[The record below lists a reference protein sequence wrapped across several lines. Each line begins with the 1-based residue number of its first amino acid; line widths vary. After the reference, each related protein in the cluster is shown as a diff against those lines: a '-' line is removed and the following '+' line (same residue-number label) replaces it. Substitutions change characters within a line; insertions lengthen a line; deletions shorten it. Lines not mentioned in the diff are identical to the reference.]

1 MIEIE
6 NFEMNEQNVLVSFN
20 KTEERQIFLELEW
33 KFINVEI
40 DEPYYEIEMEILDCF
55 EIAGEIELNYILTTE
70 ELDSLEIILAD
81 EINGEALFEKYL
93 ESEKDYQDELRF
105 EYLREQDL

>member
-6 NFEMNEQNVLVSFN
+6 NFEMNEQNVSVSFN

-55 EIAGEIELNYILTTE
+55 EVEGENELIYVLTTE

>member
-1 MIEIE
+1 
-6 NFEMNEQNVLVSFN
+6 
-20 KTEERQIFLELEW
+20 
-33 KFINVEI
+33 
-40 DEPYYEIEMEILDCF
+40 MEILDCF
-55 EIAGEIELNYILTTE
+55 EVAGETELIYVLTTE

-105 EYLREQDL
+105 VPSLKRKFPAPAKS

>member
-1 MIEIE
+1 
-6 NFEMNEQNVLVSFN
+6 
-20 KTEERQIFLELEW
+20 
-33 KFINVEI
+33 
-40 DEPYYEIEMEILDCF
+40 MEILDCF